1 MLPATFYSTIAAGT
15 RALLAE
21 ENRLRKLSCNGDPR
35 VLLALRDVAGLR
47 GRLAHENRDLWED
60 GTGITFISGQD
71 IGVLNEL
78 AELYGDSPYRDQGG
92 SPFRELAKAL
102 EWYVEHGDELSGNS
116 GAV

>member
-1 MLPATFYSTIAAGT
+1 MLPASFYSTIAAGT

-35 VLLALRDVAGLR
+35 VLLALRDVSGLR
-47 GRLAHENRDLWED
+47 MRLDYEAREMWEE
-60 GTGITFISGQD
+60 GWGFTIVTGQD

-78 AELYGDSPYRDQGG
+78 ADRYGDSPYADQGG

-102 EWYVEHGDELSGNS
+102 EWYAEQDL
-116 GAV
+116 